1 MKSFAVRNLNDA
13 LVNDGTNRPRY
24 SLADYSVRSGDVRCY
39 FRGLQDAFISEMNGF
54 DAVVGCVAWLTNEPI
69 LKAMRSMRC
78 VSLVVQ
84 KEDFLRP
91 DATGKASLRKLYA
104 GLVCSMERFEMPSP
118 ICELSTCADQDWQAV
133 RCVGNVN
140 RDKSPVHPRMHN
152 KFAVF
157 CKLVDPDPD
166 DERGWRTLV
175 PHKVWTGSFN
185 FTYVGGL
192 SLENAVVISEPRIVQ
207 PYFSE
212 WAQISCLSEPLDW
225 FRDWVEPE
233 HRIGS

>member
-1 MKSFAVRNLNDA
+1 VSKTAAVRNLNDM
-13 LVNDGTNRPRY
+13 LVNDGTNQPRY
-24 SLADYSVRSGDVRCY
+24 RLMDHSVRRGDVRCY
-39 FRGLQDAFISEMNGF
+39 FRGLQDAFIEEMHGA

-69 LKAMRSMRC
+69 LNAMQQLRC
-78 VSLVVQ
+78 VSLIVQ

-91 DATGKASLRKLYA
+91 DAIGKSNLRKLYA
-104 GLVCSMERFEMPSP
+104 GLGCCLDRFAMPMP
-118 ICELSTCADQDWQAV
+118 ICDLSTAGSPEWQAV

-140 RDKSPVHPRMHN
+140 RTQSPVHPRMHN

-157 CKLVDPDPD
+157 CRLVDSD
-166 DERGWRTLV
+166 DRDGLPAFE
-175 PHKVWTGSFN
+175 PFKVWTGSFN

-192 SLENAVVISEPRIVQ
+192 SLENAVVLSDEKIVW
-207 PYFSE
+207 PYFNE
-212 WAQISCLSEPLDW
+212 WGQISCLSEPLDW